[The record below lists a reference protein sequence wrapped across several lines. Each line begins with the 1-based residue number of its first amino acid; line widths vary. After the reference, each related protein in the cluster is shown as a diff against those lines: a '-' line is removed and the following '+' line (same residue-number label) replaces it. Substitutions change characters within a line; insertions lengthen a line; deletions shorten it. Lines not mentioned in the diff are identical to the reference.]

1 MQSPP
6 LEWAAI
12 VGGPILTAGVVDYLR
27 DRGEPDGDTLTEV
40 LRGVFH
46 VDRPAGRATLAG
58 AITAGGVVLYR
69 HLCKS

>member
-40 LRGVFH
+40 LRGVFRVH
-46 VDRPAGRATLAG
+46 TPHGRAALAG
-58 AITAGGVVLYR
+58 AIAGGGLALYR
-69 HLCKS
+69 HLVKP